1 MNTRLTRVAVQ
12 HYKSLGDVTVDLHPQ
27 VTVLVG
33 PNATGKSNWVDALR
47 FLRDACRDNLDHAI
61 VSRGGIARIR
71 QSTAARSSPIRWE
84 IKGEKTFDKTFDEPE
99 GIKGFQYLLEL
110 TALSGGNY
118 RVEREDGLDWDGMP
132 DYKGKRDL
140 VHDQNFTRSKDGIVT
155 LGHEK
160 LMNYPLEKDQLWL
173 GTNGREFNFYPYA
186 EETIIFSHIRD
197 WTFSTLYPNV
207 LRQLMPL
214 DTRKELREDA
224 SNWASVVRAA
234 TRTAKGKRM
243 LERVVE
249 MMKVVL
255 PDFQGVRVTTAGS
268 YLVPYFQFAEE
279 GQNIRQFDP
288 VQLSDGTLRIFG
300 LLLSLYQSPPPSL
313 MVIEEPEQTVHPG
326 VLGMLADAFKEVSE
340 VTQVVVTTHSP
351 HLVEHFAP
359 EHIRVVSMDNGLTHI
374 APIKHSQQMAV
385 QRGLMSLGEFM
396 AAEGLQP
403 EGS

>member
-47 FLRDACRDNLDHAI
+47 FLRDACRDNLDDAI
-61 VSRGGIARIR
+61 VSRGGIARLR

-84 IKGEKTFDKTFDEPE
+84 IKGKKTFVEPVTSKE
-99 GIKGFQYLLEL
+99 FQYLLEL
-110 TALSGGNY
+110 TALSGGRY
-118 RVEREDGLDWDGMP
+118 RVEREESVYWNDIFYGQDDIH
-132 DYKGKRDL
+132 DL
-140 VHDQNFTRSKDGIVT
+140 TDASFSRNKKGIVVAVNDKQPDHH
-155 LGHEK
+155 LQQ
-160 LMNYPLEKDQLWL
+160 DQLWL
-173 GTNGREFNFYPYA
+173 VTRADDVDPFSPDD
-186 EETIIFSHIRD
+186 ETVVFSHIRD

-207 LRQLMPL
+207 LRQLMPP

-234 TRTAKGKRM
+234 TRTASGRHM

-279 GQNIRQFDP
+279 GQKNVRQFDP